1 MPRRQKRYNP
11 NIPWGL
17 FFSDTAASV
26 EMPTGWTHAAIT
38 LASLATARGSLSA
51 QYDINS
57 KHGLISQWWRWRAN
71 LEYASAVT
79 AGQITQL
86 HIAGADDSSSSHID
100 GGFAATATDLD
111 SVAKVAQLAN
121 CDNFGSVEG
130 FGLTTG
136 IVSSGLV
143 RIMDRYI
150 SLGINNASG
159 VAMASGAGVSW
170 IKMWPVP
177 EIETP

>member
-1 MPRRQKRYNP
+1 
-11 NIPWGL
+11 
-17 FFSDTAASV
+17 
-26 EMPTGWTHAAIT
+26 MPTDWNHVSIT
-38 LASLATARGSLSA
+38 LASLATARGSVSA
-51 QYDINS
+51 QYDI
-57 KHGLISQWWRWRAN
+57 KGKKDLVSQWWRWRAN

-79 AGQITQL
+79 AGQITKL
-86 HIAGADDSSSSHID
+86 YIAGADDSSSSHID

-111 SVAKVAQLAN
+111 SAAKVDQLAN
-121 CDNFGSVEG
+121 CDNFGSVDG
-130 FGLTTG
+130 IGLTTG

-177 EIETP
+177 EIQN